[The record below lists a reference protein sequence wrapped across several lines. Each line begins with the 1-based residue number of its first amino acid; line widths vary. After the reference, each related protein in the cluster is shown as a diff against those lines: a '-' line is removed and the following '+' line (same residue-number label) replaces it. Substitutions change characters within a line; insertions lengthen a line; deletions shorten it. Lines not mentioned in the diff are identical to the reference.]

1 MWNIKHDT
9 LELNFQEH
17 MLLIQDPPTKLLLI
31 KYFNSLH
38 DSLRLLN
45 LYIVRLKKKSQKVCK
60 VGISWNQT
68 IPQELVCEWNKL
80 FEDTTNCKVFA
91 IKRWNA
97 NTAHAH
103 KLELHWLSDSLL
115 KAYGCCVYVKII
127 ILDGPVTTS
136 LVKSKS
142 LAKSHANSN
151 HPKVRTYGHTFI
163 NKVNH

>member
-1 MWNIKHDT
+1 M
-9 LELNFQEH
+9 
-17 MLLIQDPPTKLLLI
+17 
-31 KYFNSLH
+31 
-38 DSLRLLN
+38 
-45 LYIVRLKKKSQKVCK
+45 KSNHST
-60 VGISWNQT
+60 GISLWMKQT
-68 IPQELVCEWNKL
+68 FWGYHELWSI
-80 FEDTTNCKVFA
+80 A

-136 LVKSKS
+136 LVQSKS